1 MLKYYRKEKKHL
13 QRKGKQKYKKMAG
26 ESEEEKFLK
35 IFMIFIYFLP
45 RQDFPLFNE
54 NICWIRNVAKHRGIF
69 HAIYKASCT
78 SRSWIDRGENRW
90 IAQKHWKVLCWKG
103 IVENP
108 TIYIIKCEILW
119 MCVQLVFLKNNFG
132 LYNRI
137 YLAVY

>member
-1 MLKYYRKEKKHL
+1 
-13 QRKGKQKYKKMAG
+13 
-26 ESEEEKFLK
+26 
-35 IFMIFIYFLP
+35 MIFIYFLP

-90 IAQKHWKVLCWKG
+90 IAQKHWKGLCWKG

-108 TIYIIKCEILW
+108 TIDIKKMWNPLNVRSVSFFEEQFWFI
-119 MCVQLVFLKNNFG
+119 
-132 LYNRI
+132 
-137 YLAVY
+137 